1 MIAWPLYAE
10 QRLNRVVMVE
20 EMKVALALKEN
31 EDGFVKASELEK
43 RVREIMDT
51 DRGRGKEVKERVLGA
66 RNDAIAALSDGGSSR
81 FDLNKL
87 VELWRQ

>member
-1 MIAWPLYAE
+1 
-10 QRLNRVVMVE
+10 
-20 EMKVALALKEN
+20 
-31 EDGFVKASELEK
+31 
-43 RVREIMDT
+43 MDT

>member
-1 MIAWPLYAE
+1 
-10 QRLNRVVMVE
+10 
-20 EMKVALALKEN
+20 LKEN

-43 RVREIMDT
+43 RVREIMDM
-51 DRGRGKEVKERVLGA
+51 DRGRGKKVKERVLGA
-66 RNDAIAALSDGGSSR
+66 RNDAIAAHSDGGSSR